1 MFPLDVSVN
10 GHVVDD
16 LFIYA
21 TYFLVGTFAIIIAI
35 LVYCLI
41 RFRKRP
47 GHRAVYSQGD
57 TKLSTI
63 LTILFAGLVFVVLDI
78 NLAVF
83 DHHAFKDLA
92 GTPPDESE
100 ALVIDVHAQQYQWN
114 FRYAG
119 ADGLFGESQDSLVD
133 KQDNIFGLDRDED
146 EAAKDDLESISEV
159 AIPVNT
165 PVIFKLTSNDVL
177 HSFFP
182 VNFRNKMDVLP
193 GMTTSLYIEA
203 TQTGDYEIACAQL
216 CGLNHYK
223 MRAVLKVLSQEDY
236 DAWIE
241 QLTEDTAAESDD
253 Y

>member
-1 MFPLDVSVN
+1 MFPPDVSVS

-16 LFIYA
+16 LFWYA
-21 TYFLVGTFAIIIAI
+21 TALLVFTFAIIIAI

-41 RFRKRP
+41 RYRARP
-47 GHRAVYSQGD
+47 GHRAVYSKGD
-57 TKLSTI
+57 TKRSTI
-63 LTILFAGLVFVVLDI
+63 LTLIFAGIVFIGLDI
-78 NLAVF
+78 NLAYF
-83 DHHAFKDLA
+83 DHHAFNELA
-92 GTPPDESE
+92 GSPPDEND

-114 FRYAG
+114 FRYPG
-119 ADGLFGESQDSLVD
+119 ADGIFGESQDDLVD
-133 KQDNIFGLDRDED
+133 KQDNIFGLDRENDD
-146 EAAKDDLESISEV
+146 AAMDDLESISEV

-193 GMTTSLYIEA
+193 GMTTRMYIEA
-203 TQTGDYEIACAQL
+203 TEIGDYEIACAQL

-223 MRAVLKVLSQEDY
+223 MRAVLKVLSKEDY
-236 DAWIE
+236 DAWIA
-241 QLTEDTAAESDD
+241 QLTEDTAADSDE